1 MTLIVPVP
9 DGLMTGETYTVS
21 ITLSSETS
29 QSNVKTRKQWTSR
42 DGSENWSVSEWQ
54 TVEDLALSSIKKEE
68 QRKEKSSTPPSHFGC
83 WCNSSKKRD
92 TND

>member
-1 MTLIVPVP
+1 MKLTVPVP

-21 ITLSSETS
+21 ITLSLGTS
-29 QSNVKTRKQWTSR
+29 QSNVKTRKQWTSQ
-42 DGSENWSVSEWQ
+42 DGSQSWSANEWQ
-54 TVEDLALSSIKKEE
+54 MVEDLVLSSTKNVGQEKEMT
-68 QRKEKSSTPPSHFGC
+68 STQLSHYGC